1 MIIFLFF
8 FSKLRFFCA
17 WFCKGWTWS
26 CGLTSTRT
34 RGFGP
39 CTETRSEPPGPKAG
53 PVLQF
58 CVCSERRENKKNCVG
73 GVFCVCVFL
82 GAQRE
87 QGAALR
93 EPKSSGPH
101 HHGLSCEYFQKA
113 PRHRS
118 RFFTFFFFRFFFHPR
133 SRIDGGVRAKQRQV
147 LFSGRPLRP
156 PRALYQLFALVS
168 SVSDV
173 ARCPPPRPPPLL
185 LLPTT
190 DALVIAV
197 QPRSHGRGCKCH
209 AVREERARAALCALT
224 KWVLITAAAPLQGC
238 REKTDT
244 FNPSPKDWSAFRS
257 TDYGYTRMQVVN
269 ASHLY
274 LEQVSDDQVGNSLLR
289 FLREKRSN
297 QNEHD

>member
-1 MIIFLFF
+1 M
-8 FSKLRFFCA
+8 
-17 WFCKGWTWS
+17 
-26 CGLTSTRT
+26 
-34 RGFGP
+34 
-39 CTETRSEPPGPKAG
+39 
-53 PVLQF
+53 
-58 CVCSERRENKKNCVG
+58 
-73 GVFCVCVFL
+73 CVFL

-101 HHGLSCEYFQKA
+101 HHGLSCECFQKA
-113 PRHRS
+113 LRHRS
-118 RFFTFFFFRFFFHPR
+118 RFFTFFFCFVFFFYPR

-173 ARCPPPRPPPLL
+173 ARCPPLSPRRLSP

-209 AVREERARAALCALT
+209 GVREERARLSALT
-224 KWVLITAAAPLQGC
+224 TWVFNHSRGSSAGLQGED
-238 REKTDT
+238 RHVQPQPQRLERLPQQRLRLHAHAGGQRQPPVPGAGLRRPGRQQFVEGFEGKMALSEKKVE
-244 FNPSPKDWSAFRS
+244 SK
-257 TDYGYTRMQVVN
+257 
-269 ASHLY
+269 
-274 LEQVSDDQVGNSLLR
+274 
-289 FLREKRSN
+289 
-297 QNEHD
+297 

>member
-1 MIIFLFF
+1 MIFF

-39 CTETRSEPPGPKAG
+39 CTETRSEPPGPKLDWFFSFAFA
-53 PVLQF
+53 V
-58 CVCSERRENKKNCVG
+58 REEKIKLCG
-73 GVFCVCVFL
+73 FFLCGCVFL

-113 PRHRS
+113 PRHRL
-118 RFFTFFFFRFFFHPR
+118 RFFTFFGLFFFHPR

-173 ARCPPPRPPPLL
+173 ARCPPLPSPPSPAASPPP
-185 LLPTT
+185 PDHRRVSHRSAT
-190 DALVIAV
+190 ALAR
-197 QPRSHGRGCKCH
+197 PRLQMSR
-209 AVREERARAALCALT
+209 RARGARARLSALT
-224 KWVLITAAAPLQGC
+224 NWVLITAAAPLQGC

-244 FNPSPKDWSAFRS
+244 FNPDPKDWSAFRS
-257 TDYGYTRMQVVN
+257 RDYGYTRMQVVN

-289 FLREKRSN
+289 FLRAKWR
-297 QNEHD
+297 